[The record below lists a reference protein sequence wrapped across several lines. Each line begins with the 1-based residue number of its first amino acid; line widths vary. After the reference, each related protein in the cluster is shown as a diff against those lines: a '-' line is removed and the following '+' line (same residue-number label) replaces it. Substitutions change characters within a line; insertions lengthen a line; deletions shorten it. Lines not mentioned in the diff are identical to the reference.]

1 MRGCACKTARVL
13 PRDCSGAWSAA
24 TVCGGRGALWGFVA
38 DECEHVCE
46 TYPEHEGSL
55 MCVPVQ
61 YRYVRVCARALIGR
75 RVRKTPRTPDRWAL
89 KRGTRY
95 DRPAHRDIDDEK
107 YNFVNTKI
115 GNLHTHARLSSFRH
129 CEPRVHASAFTHV
142 YARIHRDGV
151 AANSATENVWAC
163 SHAENAVATSPDL
176 W

>member
-61 YRYVRVCARALIGR
+61 YRYVRVCARARAHRSKSQKDTKDTGSVGIETR
-75 RVRKTPRTPDRWAL
+75 YPVRPTRTP
-89 KRGTRY
+89 
-95 DRPAHRDIDDEK
+95 
-107 YNFVNTKI
+107 
-115 GNLHTHARLSSFRH
+115 
-129 CEPRVHASAFTHV
+129 
-142 YARIHRDGV
+142 
-151 AANSATENVWAC
+151 
-163 SHAENAVATSPDL
+163 
-176 W
+176 